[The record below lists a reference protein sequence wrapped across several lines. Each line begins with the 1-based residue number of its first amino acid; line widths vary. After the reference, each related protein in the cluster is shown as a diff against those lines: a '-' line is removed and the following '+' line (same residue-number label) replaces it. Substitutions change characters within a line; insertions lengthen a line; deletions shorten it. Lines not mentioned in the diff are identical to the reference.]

1 MNAQLGAAMHA
12 VHYVLLG
19 AEFALA
25 FVAVWA
31 VIVALSGLFIA
42 GQQDDERAR
51 YAKER
56 GIK

>member
-1 MNAQLGAAMHA
+1 MTSLHA
-12 VHYVLLG
+12 VHYVILA
-19 AEFALA
+19 AEFALG
-25 FVAVWA
+25 FVGCWC